1 MGYVC
6 LGHNIACDSDIR
18 PTAYDILVGLNYGF
32 DTTRNESGQIYFKTL
47 SSDSIEFG
55 SAKLCVNLYNPNF
68 MPKNIAMITYDRVLS
83 YDLTSNSKASF
94 QVFLLTD
101 SIQSYVIF
109 KFILCPSDLTIK
121 APSGLNLKL
130 DTTALK
136 EVSID
141 NNQQCTLSNV
151 GQMGV
156 WVIEATNTTTSN

>member
-1 MGYVC
+1 
-6 LGHNIACDSDIR
+6 
-18 PTAYDILVGLNYGF
+18 
-32 DTTRNESGQIYFKTL
+32 
-47 SSDSIEFG
+47 
-55 SAKLCVNLYNPNF
+55 

-130 DTTALK
+130 DTAALK
-136 EVSID
+136 EVSIY